1 MYVVEIGGLEVIV
14 SLIVKGSKSK
24 GTRPR
29 FEVEAGMDWDGDIV
43 PLCAEDRLSAV
54 AWVCDTYHD
63 EVYYG

>member
-29 FEVEAGMDWDGDIV
+29 FEVEAGMDWDGCLV
-43 PLCAEDRLSAV
+43 PLCEEDIASAE
-54 AWVCDTYHD
+54 AWVCSRYHD